1 MSNLEFDLDID
12 LIKQIDNYLIECNEC
27 NEVLNKFKISKN
39 NKYTIN
45 EIYKILNFLY
55 LYEKITKYWFYH
67 IKIFK
72 KILKSDPSINHEDL
86 NKLYDCLKN
95 QSKNVNYVNDLI
107 IYFEEKFDIENT
119 IISMCYENRENLSIY
134 YIDTSTTN
142 DLIFDDHDIIYL
154 ANPYD
159 EYPYEYDMLL
169 EFIDNNI
176 AKVESNNDKI
186 MNTDKKFIEL
196 YGLI

>member
-1 MSNLEFDLDID
+1 MNDLDID
-12 LIKQIDNYLIECNEC
+12 LIKQIDNYLIESNEC
-27 NEVLNKFKISKN
+27 NQVINKFKISKN
-39 NKYTIN
+39 NKYTIH

-72 KILKSDPSINHEDL
+72 KILKSDPSINPEDL

-95 QSKNVNYVNDLI
+95 QSDNVNYVNNLI
-107 IYFEEKFDIENT
+107 DYFEEKYDIQNT
-119 IISMCYENRENLSIY
+119 IICMCYENREDLSIN

-142 DLIFDDHDIIYL
+142 DLIFEEHDIIYL
-154 ANPYD
+154 IDPYD

-169 EFIDNNI
+169 EFIDKNI
-176 AKVESNNDKI
+176 DKVESNNEKI
-186 MNTDKKFIEL
+186 INTDKKIVEL
-196 YGLI
+196 YAII